1 MQENQPKKLTF
12 KDVKKRVADGWRAFV
27 RFFKEFKWDKAHVSV
42 IVKYAVEILLFAF
55 IITFDLCMKDFLY
68 DFVEVEHGGNFTVID
83 GFLDLTY
90 SENTGM
96 GFGLGQ
102 DSTLGITV
110 MTAILIVAILGYLI
124 FFKKEK
130 AYIRIPLI
138 MVAAGGIGNLVDRTQ
153 LGYVRDFFEFTF
165 MDFAIF
171 NIADAFVTVGAIVL
185 IIALILML
193 VFPSK
198 DKRIPQ
204 DDEKEGEKAAFTVE
218 SADEAS
224 GSASGAEDGDET
236 ALTAESAASS
246 ENAGNAVECANNAA
260 ESADTAENAD
270 AAESTGVKERAAFTV
285 TAEGEE
291 KKVAFT
297 VTADKGTESDEG

>member
-1 MQENQPKKLTF
+1 MMQENQPKKLTK
-12 KDVKKRVADGWRAFV
+12 KDIKERVVGGWRAFA

-42 IVKYAVEILLFAF
+42 LIKYAVEILLFAF

-68 DFVEVEHGGNFTVID
+68 EFVEVKNGGNITVID

-102 DSTLGITV
+102 DSTLGITI

-171 NIADAFVTVGAIVL
+171 NIADVFVTVGAIVL
-185 IIALILML
+185 ILGLIVTL

-198 DKRIPQ
+198 DKRIP
-204 DDEKEGEKAAFTVE
+204 DDEKESEDAREETARSEESAQGETAREEGDVSVTRPAEEGTEGAERASFTVE
-218 SADEAS
+218 VTREDKKPFTISEVK
-224 GSASGAEDGDET
+224 EDGTDE
-236 ALTAESAASS
+236 S
-246 ENAGNAVECANNAA
+246 
-260 ESADTAENAD
+260 
-270 AAESTGVKERAAFTV
+270 
-285 TAEGEE
+285 EGE
-291 KKVAFT
+291 
-297 VTADKGTESDEG
+297 

>member
-1 MQENQPKKLTF
+1 MMQENQPKKLTK
-12 KDVKKRVADGWRAFV
+12 KDIKERVVGGWRAFA

-42 IVKYAVEILLFAF
+42 LIKYAVEILLFAF

-68 DFVEVEHGGNFTVID
+68 EFVEVKNGGNITVID

-102 DSTLGITV
+102 DSTLGITI

-171 NIADAFVTVGAIVL
+171 NIADVFVTVGAIVL
-185 IIALILML
+185 ILGLIITL

-198 DKRIPQ
+198 DKRIP
-204 DDEKEGEKAAFTVE
+204 DDEEESGDVQGEQGETAREESMQAETASEEGAREESDVYVTRPAEEGTEGAERASFTVE
-218 SADEAS
+218 VTREDKKPFTISEVK
-224 GSASGAEDGDET
+224 EDGTDE
-236 ALTAESAASS
+236 S
-246 ENAGNAVECANNAA
+246 
-260 ESADTAENAD
+260 
-270 AAESTGVKERAAFTV
+270 
-285 TAEGEE
+285 EGE
-291 KKVAFT
+291 
-297 VTADKGTESDEG
+297 

>member
-1 MQENQPKKLTF
+1 MQENRPKKLTF
-12 KDVKKRVADGWRAFV
+12 KDIKERVANGWRAFL

-42 IVKYAVEILLFAF
+42 LIKYAVEILLFAF

-102 DSTLGITV
+102 ESTLGITI
-110 MTAILIVAILGYLI
+110 MTAVMIVAILGYLL

-171 NIADAFVTVGAIVL
+171 NIADVFVTVGAIVL
-185 IIALILML
+185 ILGLIVML
-193 VFPSK
+193 IFPPK

-204 DDEKEGEKAAFTVE
+204 DDEKEGVEKAAFSVE
-218 SADEAS
+218 SADGAS
-224 GSASGAEDGDET
+224 ESADGAKNGDET
-236 ALTAESAASS
+236 AFAAESTKSAESA
-246 ENAGNAVECANNAA
+246 ENAVECAEIAP
-260 ESADTAENAD
+260 ESVDIAENAG
-270 AAESTGVKERAAFTV
+270 AKERAAFTV
-285 TAEGEE
+285 TAEGGDEGAE

>member
-1 MQENQPKKLTF
+1 MMQENQPKKLTK
-12 KDVKKRVADGWRAFV
+12 KDIKERVVGGWRAFA

-42 IVKYAVEILLFAF
+42 LIKYAVEILLFAF

-68 DFVEVEHGGNFTVID
+68 EFVEVENGGNITLID

-102 DSTLGITV
+102 NSTLGITI

-171 NIADAFVTVGAIVL
+171 NIADVFVTVGAIVL
-185 IIALILML
+185 ILGLIITL

-198 DKRIPQ
+198 DKRIP
-204 DDEKEGEKAAFTVE
+204 DDEKESGDVQGEQGESASEESAREESVQAETASEESDVSVTRTAEEGTEGAERASFTVE
-218 SADEAS
+218 VTREDKKPFTISEVK
-224 GSASGAEDGDET
+224 EDGIDE
-236 ALTAESAASS
+236 S
-246 ENAGNAVECANNAA
+246 
-260 ESADTAENAD
+260 
-270 AAESTGVKERAAFTV
+270 
-285 TAEGEE
+285 EGE
-291 KKVAFT
+291 
-297 VTADKGTESDEG
+297 

>member
-1 MQENQPKKLTF
+1 MMQENQPKKLTK
-12 KDVKKRVADGWRAFV
+12 KDIKERVVGGWRAFA

-42 IVKYAVEILLFAF
+42 LIKYAVEILLFAF

-68 DFVEVEHGGNFTVID
+68 EFVEVKNGGNITVID

-102 DSTLGITV
+102 DSTLGITI

-171 NIADAFVTVGAIVL
+171 NIADVFVTVGAIVL
-185 IIALILML
+185 ILGLIITL

-198 DKRIPQ
+198 DKRIP
-204 DDEKEGEKAAFTVE
+204 DDEKESGDVQREQGETAREESVREESVQAETASEEGAREESDVSVTRPAEEGTEGAERASFTVE
-218 SADEAS
+218 VTREDKKPFTISEVK
-224 GSASGAEDGDET
+224 EDGTDE
-236 ALTAESAASS
+236 S
-246 ENAGNAVECANNAA
+246 
-260 ESADTAENAD
+260 
-270 AAESTGVKERAAFTV
+270 
-285 TAEGEE
+285 EGE
-291 KKVAFT
+291 
-297 VTADKGTESDEG
+297 

>member
-1 MQENQPKKLTF
+1 MMQENQPKKLTK
-12 KDVKKRVADGWRAFV
+12 KDIKERVVGGWRAFA

-42 IVKYAVEILLFAF
+42 LIKYAVEILLFAF

-68 DFVEVEHGGNFTVID
+68 EFVEVKNGGNVTVID

-102 DSTLGITV
+102 NSTLGITI

-171 NIADAFVTVGAIVL
+171 NIADVFVTVGAIVL
-185 IIALILML
+185 ILGLIITL

-198 DKRIPQ
+198 DKRIP
-204 DDEKEGEKAAFTVE
+204 DDEEESGDVQGEQGETAREESMQAETARSEDSAQSEDAREESDVSVTRPAEEGTEGAERASFTVE
-218 SADEAS
+218 VTREDKKPFTISEVK
-224 GSASGAEDGDET
+224 EDGTDE
-236 ALTAESAASS
+236 S
-246 ENAGNAVECANNAA
+246 
-260 ESADTAENAD
+260 
-270 AAESTGVKERAAFTV
+270 
-285 TAEGEE
+285 EGE
-291 KKVAFT
+291 
-297 VTADKGTESDEG
+297 

>member
-171 NIADAFVTVGAIVL
+171 NIADAFVLSL
-185 IIALILML
+185 IHI
-193 VFPSK
+193 
-198 DKRIPQ
+198 
-204 DDEKEGEKAAFTVE
+204 
-218 SADEAS
+218 
-224 GSASGAEDGDET
+224 
-236 ALTAESAASS
+236 
-246 ENAGNAVECANNAA
+246 
-260 ESADTAENAD
+260 
-270 AAESTGVKERAAFTV
+270 
-285 TAEGEE
+285 
-291 KKVAFT
+291 
-297 VTADKGTESDEG
+297 

>member
-1 MQENQPKKLTF
+1 MQENQPKKLTL
-12 KDVKKRVADGWRAFV
+12 KDVKKRVADGWCAFV
-27 RFFKEFKWDKAHVSV
+27 RFFKEFRWDKAHVSV

-185 IIALILML
+185 IVALILML

-224 GSASGAEDGDET
+224 GSASGAENGDET
-236 ALTAESAASS
+236 ALTAESAARTRL
-246 ENAGNAVECANNAA
+246 NAQITQPKVPIRRKMPTRRKARAA
-260 ESADTAENAD
+260 R
-270 AAESTGVKERAAFTV
+270 KERR
-285 TAEGEE
+285 
-291 KKVAFT
+291 
-297 VTADKGTESDEG
+297 SP

>member
-1 MQENQPKKLTF
+1 MMQENQPKKLTK
-12 KDVKKRVADGWRAFV
+12 KDIKERVVGGWRAFA

-42 IVKYAVEILLFAF
+42 LIKYAVEILLFAF

-68 DFVEVEHGGNFTVID
+68 EFVEVENGGNITLID

-102 DSTLGITV
+102 DSTLGITI

-171 NIADAFVTVGAIVL
+171 NIADVFVTVGAIVL
-185 IIALILML
+185 ILGLIITL

-198 DKRIPQ
+198 DKRIP
-204 DDEKEGEKAAFTVE
+204 DDEEESGDVQGEQGETAREESDVSVTRPAEAGKEGAERASFTVE
-218 SADEAS
+218 VTREDKKPFTISEVK
-224 GSASGAEDGDET
+224 EDGTDE
-236 ALTAESAASS
+236 S
-246 ENAGNAVECANNAA
+246 
-260 ESADTAENAD
+260 
-270 AAESTGVKERAAFTV
+270 
-285 TAEGEE
+285 EGE
-291 KKVAFT
+291 
-297 VTADKGTESDEG
+297 

>member
-1 MQENQPKKLTF
+1 MMQENQPKKLTK
-12 KDVKKRVADGWRAFV
+12 KDIKERVVGGWRAFA

-42 IVKYAVEILLFAF
+42 LIKYAVEILLFAF

-68 DFVEVEHGGNFTVID
+68 EFVEVKNGGNITVID

-102 DSTLGITV
+102 DSTLGITI

-171 NIADAFVTVGAIVL
+171 NIADVFVTVGAIVL
-185 IIALILML
+185 ILGLIITL

-198 DKRIPQ
+198 DKRIP
-204 DDEKEGEKAAFTVE
+204 DDEKESEDAREEQGETARSEETASEETAREESDVSVTRTAEKGKESAERASFTVE
-218 SADEAS
+218 
-224 GSASGAEDGDET
+224 
-236 ALTAESAASS
+236 
-246 ENAGNAVECANNAA
+246 
-260 ESADTAENAD
+260 
-270 AAESTGVKERAAFTV
+270 V
-285 TAEGEE
+285 TREE
-291 KKVAFT
+291 KKPFT
-297 VTADKGTESDEG
+297 ISEVKEDGTDESEGE